1 MTRLDVFLCFVPPGS
16 GSRGNS
22 LPEEH
27 FRHTLG
33 DLVGSVDDVL
43 SRATPRRILSAIAK
57 CVHSAPAFSHQMN
70 LIVGKEDSREIILG
84 LLYDL
89 THHQDG
95 DDAVPL
101 QCMFF
106 AFDGGS
112 VVCEIVG
119 EEEMGSVMEVMS
131 AMRHIV
137 LVALKFR
144 CRTMTL
150 VVVEQLSTTLI
161 ASMLGCAW
169 CNVWLLLGGGIDVE
183 RSVAVVREALS
194 VRDAV
199 RNFCH
204 FPEEKI
210 SEINDVEVMLRA
222 RAFLDG
228 EAQQIAAPWQQYAE
242 RGETK
247 AGTERLAVENA
258 TLRNERAELQTLL
271 REREEYFTEQI
282 ELKEDELTQL
292 RRALQHAEENEEKL
306 TEAEVRITELE
317 SCLAEKEEELYMWKE
332 HRDKNPL
339 EASERTQQIE
349 IDFHTRQE
357 ELCDR
362 TESPKNGD
370 IINALQRELSET
382 QAKLREMQQ
391 QWEASR
397 EENLQNVMEFQER
410 EREWQMEL
418 RQREKERETVAEEC
432 RRLRSVVA
440 SQGSGMDVVKEAVE
454 ATRLLQEQE
463 LDELLKKIRAISSAS
478 APASHRRISPRSGRH
493 SDPQNCPRMLS
504 PPSL

>member
-1 MTRLDVFLCFVPPGS
+1 MSRFDVILCFVPPGS
-16 GSRGNS
+16 GSNGNS

-27 FRHTLG
+27 FRLTLG
-33 DLVGSVDDVL
+33 DLVDSVDDVL
-43 SRATPRRILSAIAK
+43 SRATPRCILNAIAK

-70 LIVGKEDSREIILG
+70 IIVGKEGSREILFG

-89 THHQDG
+89 THHQNG

-101 QCMFF
+101 QCMLF
-106 AFDGGS
+106 ASDGAS
-112 VVCEIVG
+112 VVCEIVD
-119 EEEMGSVMEVMS
+119 EEEMGSVTEVMS

-150 VVVEQLSTTLI
+150 VVAEQLSTSLI
-161 ASMLGCAW
+161 ASMLGYAW
-169 CNVWLLLGGGIDVE
+169 CNVWLLLGGGIDVD

-194 VRDAV
+194 IRDAV
-199 RNFCH
+199 RNFCY
-204 FPEEKI
+204 FPEEMI
-210 SEINDVEVMLRA
+210 SGIKDVEVMLRA

-228 EAQQIAAPWQQYAE
+228 EAQGLAAPWQQYTE
-242 RGETK
+242 RDETET
-247 AGTERLAVENA
+247 GNGRLAVENA
-258 TLRNERAELQTLL
+258 TLRNERAELQALL
-271 REREEYFTEQI
+271 REREESFAEQI
-282 ELKEDELTQL
+282 ELKEHELTQL
-292 RRALQHAEENEEKL
+292 RRALQHAEANEEKL

-332 HRDKNPL
+332 NIDKNPL
-339 EASERTQQIE
+339 EASEKTQQME
-349 IDFHTRQE
+349 MYFHARQE

-362 TESPKNGD
+362 IESPKNED

-418 RQREKERETVAEEC
+418 GRGEKERETVVEEC
-432 RRLRSVVA
+432 RRLRSVVT
-440 SQGSGMDVVKEAVE
+440 SQGSGLDVVKEAIE

-504 PPSL
+504 PPPL